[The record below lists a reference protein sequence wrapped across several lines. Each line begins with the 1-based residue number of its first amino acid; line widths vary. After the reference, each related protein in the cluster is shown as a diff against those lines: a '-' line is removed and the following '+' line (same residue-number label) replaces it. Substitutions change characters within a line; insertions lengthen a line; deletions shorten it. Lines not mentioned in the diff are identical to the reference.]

1 MGPYLKETRWSGM
14 SKLDLKVNLAGI
26 LLDNP
31 ITTASGTFS
40 AMDSSRFYDISQL
53 GAVITKGIAS
63 QSWEGNPTPRIGET
77 YGGML
82 NSVGLQNPGVD
93 HYIENEL
100 PFLAK
105 FNTKIIANVA
115 GRTIEEYC
123 QVVEKL
129 NDTCVSMLE
138 INISCPNVKKGGI
151 GFGTDPKMAAEVT
164 RAVKAI
170 ARKPVIIKLT
180 PNVTDIT
187 EIAKAVEEA
196 GADAI
201 SLINT
206 LLGMGIDV
214 SRRKPVLAN
223 IVGGL
228 SGPAVKPVALRM
240 VYQVSRAVRI
250 PIVGL
255 GGISTGEDVVE
266 FIMAGATAVSVG
278 TAALVNP
285 TAPVDIK
292 GELIHYMRANGF
304 GSIKEI
310 RDAYLG

>member
-1 MGPYLKETRWSGM
+1 M
-14 SKLDLKVNLAGI
+14 SKIDLSVNFAGI
-26 LLDNP
+26 ILDNP

-40 AMDSSRFYDISQL
+40 AFDSNKFYDINQL

-63 QSWEGNPTPRIGET
+63 QAWEGNPTPRIGET

-93 HYIENEL
+93 YYMENEL
-100 PFLAK
+100 KFLQG
-105 FNTKIIANVA
+105 FRTKVIANVA

-129 NDTCVSMLE
+129 NETSVAMME

-151 GFGTDPKMAAEVT
+151 GFGTDARMAAEVT
-164 RAVKAI
+164 KAVKAVSK
-170 ARKPVIIKLT
+170 KPVIIKLT

-187 EIAKAVEEA
+187 EIAKAVEAE
-196 GADAI
+196 GADGL

-214 SRRKPVLAN
+214 NRKRPVLAN
-223 IVGGL
+223 IMGGL
-228 SGPAVKPVALRM
+228 SGPAIKPVALRM
-240 VYQVSRAVRI
+240 VYQVSRAVKI
-250 PIVGL
+250 PIIGL
-255 GGISTGEDVVE
+255 GGISTGEDAVE
-266 FIMAGATAVSVG
+266 FIMAGATAISVG

-292 GELIHYMRANGF
+292 EELVVYMRKYGF
-304 GSIKEI
+304 KSIKEI
-310 RDAYLG
+310 RDAFCG